1 MNRIRKPSVVR
12 RLPALLFASAVLLG
26 ACGGGEAP
34 SAGPAPAPAPGPTPS
49 PPPPGPSPAPSPSD
63 SQPPTVPTALTATA
77 SSAYAVALSW
87 QASSDNVGVAGY
99 RILRNGS
106 QVGTIG
112 ATAFQDSGLVPSTSY
127 AYSVIA
133 YDAAGNVSAESSAA
147 NATTPAASGNVIPAN
162 PGNYL
167 VLLRGLRP
175 GDTLLLAAGN
185 YGVDSGGQDTG
196 DPPGLPIFDLNGTST
211 APIIITGSETGPRPV
226 LLGRNT
232 HNTVRFAN
240 ASYVTVR
247 NIDIDSRNLGGF
259 GVAAQ
264 GIAHHITLE
273 NLLIRGVGGDQQQVG
288 ISSSGS
294 PVWNW
299 IVRGNTIVGAGTGM
313 YFGNSDGTSPFVA
326 GVIERN
332 LFRDTIGYNMQIKRQ
347 AVWPTNVSGLP
358 AQPTRTIIRHN
369 VFSKSANSSTGGLA
383 RPNLLVGDQP
393 PSGAGTDN
401 SVEIYGNFFWQN
413 PSESLFQGSGNV
425 AFYGN
430 ILVNDSG
437 SAMNFQAHDGG
448 VVRNVRVF
456 GNTIISSG
464 SGVSISGGAAGFT
477 QVVPGNAIFAANPVS
492 LTGAATSATENV
504 TDSRANAVNYLNNP
518 NGALGQFNAYPKVGF
533 LLRPALDTTGL
544 SGFTDWDR
552 DFNGAARNWSF
563 RGAYAGEGTNPGWT
577 PKLEKK
583 P

>member
-1 MNRIRKPSVVR
+1 MNQIQKPSVVR

-77 SSAYAVALSW
+77 SSAYTIALSW
-87 QASSDNVGVAGY
+87 QASTDNVGVTGY

-106 QVGTIG
+106 QVGTIST
-112 ATAFQDSGLVPSTSY
+112 TAFEDSGLVPSTSY
-127 AYSVIA
+127 AYAVIA
-133 YDAAGNVSAESSAA
+133 YDAAGNVSPASSAA

-167 VLLRGLRP
+167 ALLRGLRP

-185 YGVDSGGQDTG
+185 YGVDAGGLDTG
-196 DPPGLPIFDLNGTST
+196 DPPGLPVFDLNGTAA
-211 APIIITGSETGPRPV
+211 APIIITGPETGSRPV

-240 ASYVTVR
+240 ASYLTVR
-247 NIDIDSRNLGGF
+247 NIDIDGRDRGGA

-264 GIAHHITLE
+264 GIAHHVTLE
-273 NLLIRGVGGDQQQVG
+273 NLLIRGVGDDQQTVG
-288 ISSSGS
+288 ISSTGT

-299 IVRGNTIVGAGTGM
+299 IVRRNTIIGAGTGI
-313 YFGNSDGTSPFVA
+313 YFGDSDGSDPFVA
-326 GVIERN
+326 GIIEHN

-347 AVWPTNVSGLP
+347 AVWPTNVAGLP
-358 AQPTRTIIRHN
+358 TQPTKTIIRHN
-369 VFSKSANSSTGGLA
+369 VFSKSANSSISQA

-393 PSGAGTDN
+393 PSGPGTDN

-437 SAMNFQAHDGG
+437 DAVNFQAHDNG
-448 VVRNVRVF
+448 VVRDVRVF
-456 GNTIISSG
+456 GNTIIAG
-464 SGVSISGGAAGFT
+464 GTGVSISGGAAGYT
-477 QVVPGNAIFAANPVS
+477 QQVVGNAIFAGSPISGGTSRDNVASVRADASVRLTNPF
-492 LTGAATSATENV
+492 A
-504 TDSRANAVNYLNNP
+504 
-518 NGALGQFNAYPKVGF
+518 ALGQFDAYPKTGM
-533 LLRPALDTTGL
+533 LLLPTLDTTGL
-544 SGFTDWDR
+544 NGFADWDR
-552 DFNGAARNWSF
+552 DFNGTARNWSF